1 LYRYASFQLL
11 ISFGKYSQVLLVG
24 TLAIVLVG
32 GFGAPAFAQET
43 LYLVHAPGDNDPNLY
58 VIDASNG
65 NQISSIPVTLSGQTI
80 DGFSGLATNSFGQLF
95 ALVKV
100 SSQPERLLVLINPT
114 TGVATLKGDTGDLF
128 TNLAFDASDTLF
140 TNSSPG
146 GNAINVPSHFL
157 FTLNTNTGMPTSV
170 CDLPFAGQF
179 GSSLGFNPASNSLFY
194 TEGDSPAIFHEL
206 TNIAVDPCG
215 FTNIPL
221 TSSSGIGDF
230 NALTWSPAN
239 GAFYL
244 ATGVGGDQLW
254 NLPSNGQN
262 SFIASLGAISTS
274 RNTGLA
280 LVHEMGVGGELLPI
294 DNTALLLAGIQS
306 SAIWMLPA
314 IAGAAGAGAYI
325 IKTRLN
331 KE

>member
-11 ISFGKYSQVLLVG
+11 ISFAKYFQLLLVG

-43 LYLVHAPGDNDPNLY
+43 LYLVHAPSTGDSNLY
-58 VIDASNG
+58 TIDASNG
-65 NQISSIPVTLSGQTI
+65 NLISSIPVTLTGQTI

-114 TGVATLKGDTGDLF
+114 TGVATLIGDTGDRF

-140 TNSSPG
+140 TNSAPETT
-146 GNAINVPSHFL
+146 INVPPHFL
-157 FTLNTNTGMPTSV
+157 FTLNTNTGMPTQL
-170 CDLPFAGQF
+170 CDLPFASLF
-179 GSSLGFNPASNSLFY
+179 GTSLGFNPVSNSLFY

-206 TNIAVDPCG
+206 TNIAVDPCV
-215 FTNIPL
+215 FTIIPL
-221 TSSSGIGDF
+221 TTSSGIGDF

-244 ATGVGGDQLW
+244 ATGSGGDQLW
-254 NLPSNGQN
+254 NLPANGQN
-262 SFIASLGAISTS
+262 SFIASLGGIGSS
-274 RNTGLA
+274 KNTGLA
-280 LVHEMGVGGELLPI
+280 LVHEIGVGGELLPI
-294 DNTALLLAGIQS
+294 DTTALLLAGMQINLAWMIPVAL
-306 SAIWMLPA
+306 SAVGIGIFLV
-314 IAGAAGAGAYI
+314 
-325 IKTRLN
+325 K
-331 KE
+331 KKF